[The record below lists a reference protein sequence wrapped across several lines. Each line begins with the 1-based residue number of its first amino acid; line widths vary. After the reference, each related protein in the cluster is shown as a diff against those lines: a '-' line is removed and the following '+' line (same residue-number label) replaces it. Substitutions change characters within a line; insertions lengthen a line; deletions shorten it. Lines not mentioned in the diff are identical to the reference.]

1 MTICELNIEDN
12 SNCIRTQI
20 PRTYKTS
27 DVPLLVSDS
36 IRDRDSSVEKNI
48 RPVKKGSKPLSD
60 KNIPTASEV
69 V

>member
-20 PRTYKTS
+20 SWNTQTS
-27 DVPLLVSDS
+27 YNTRNVSDG

-60 KNIPTASEV
+60 KKIPTASEV